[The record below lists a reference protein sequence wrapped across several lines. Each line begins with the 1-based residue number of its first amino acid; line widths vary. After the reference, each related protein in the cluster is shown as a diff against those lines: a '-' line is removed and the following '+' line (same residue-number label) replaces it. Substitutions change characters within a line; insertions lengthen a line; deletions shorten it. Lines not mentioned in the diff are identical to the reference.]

1 MTDSLKQA
9 RLLVD
14 ATVVA
19 QEYMGSDAIR
29 SVIGMLEALEEN
41 YKSELADVLPA
52 DLVALQTKLKQ
63 TQAIRKALTK
73 ETPLPRI

>member
-14 ATVVA
+14 TTVVA

-29 SVIGMLEALEEN
+29 AVIGMLEALEDA

-52 DLVALQTKLKQ
+52 DLVALQSKLKQ
-63 TQAIRKALTK
+63 AQAIRKALTK
-73 ETPLPRI
+73 ETPLPKI

>member
-1 MTDSLKQA
+1 MTDSLAQA

-14 ATVVA
+14 TTAVA

-29 SVIGMLEALEEN
+29 AVIGMLEALEDA

-52 DLVALQTKLKQ
+52 DLVALQSKLKQ
-63 TQAIRKALTK
+63 TQAIRKALCK

>member
-1 MTDSLKQA
+1 MTDSLAQA

-14 ATVVA
+14 TTAVA

-29 SVIGMLEALEEN
+29 AVIGMLEALEEAS
-41 YKSELADVLPA
+41 KSELADVLPA
-52 DLVALQTKLKQ
+52 DLVALQSTLKQ

>member
-1 MTDSLKQA
+1 MTDSLAQA

-14 ATVVA
+14 TTAVA

-29 SVIGMLEALEEN
+29 AVIGMLEALEEA

-52 DLVALQTKLKQ
+52 DLVALQSKLKQ

>member
-1 MTDSLKQA
+1 MTDSLAQA

-14 ATVVA
+14 TTVVA

-29 SVIGMLEALEEN
+29 AVIGMLEALEEA

-52 DLVALQTKLKQ
+52 DLVALQSKLKQ
-63 TQAIRKALTK
+63 TQAIRKALCK

>member
-1 MTDSLKQA
+1 MSDSLKQA
-9 RLLVD
+9 RQLAD
-14 ATVVA
+14 ATSVA

-29 SVIGMLEALEEN
+29 AVIAMLDALEEN
-41 YKSELADVLPA
+41 YKAELADVLPA
-52 DLVALQTKLKQ
+52 DLIALQSKLKQ

>member
-14 ATVVA
+14 TTAVA

-29 SVIGMLEALEEN
+29 AVVNMLDALEEA
-41 YKSELADVLPA
+41 YKSELADVMPA
-52 DLVALQTKLKQ
+52 DLIALQSKLKQ

>member
-1 MTDSLKQA
+1 MSDSLKEA

-14 ATVVA
+14 TTTVA

-29 SVIGMLEALEEN
+29 AVTAMLEALEDS
-41 YKSELADVLPA
+41 YKSELADVLPT

-63 TQAIRKALTK
+63 TQAIRKALSK
-73 ETPLPRI
+73 EMPLPRI